1 LVSVIESQARE
12 EGGGSRGTGG
22 GVHVGE
28 TGVYLSQA
36 IRGFSTGI
44 LETLVVTLGVESRKT
59 SIKTSLLLQEMMT
72 PDVGTK
78 DRLQRGGV
86 ITNNLSK
93 QRSVIFRTDI
103 ACTLPLAR
111 RREWRYGREWEPHA
125 WRCVE
130 ARSIYPH
137 HYVQ

>member
-1 LVSVIESQARE
+1 
-12 EGGGSRGTGG
+12 
-22 GVHVGE
+22 
-28 TGVYLSQA
+28 VYLSQA
-36 IRGFSTGI
+36 IRGFGTGI
-44 LETLVVTLGVESRKT
+44 LETLVITLGVESRKT
-59 SIKTSLLLQEMMT
+59 SIETSLLLQEMMT
-72 PDVGTK
+72 PDVGAK

-93 QRSVIFRTDI
+93 QRSVIFITDI

-111 RREWRYGREWEPHA
+111 RREWRYGREWGPHA

-130 ARSIYPH
+130 VGSIYPH